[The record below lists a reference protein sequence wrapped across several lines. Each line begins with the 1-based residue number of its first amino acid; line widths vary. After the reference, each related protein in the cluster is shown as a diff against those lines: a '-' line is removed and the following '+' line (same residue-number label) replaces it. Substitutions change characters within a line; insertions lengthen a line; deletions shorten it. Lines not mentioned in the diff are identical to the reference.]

1 MKGRVSFVDLIG
13 KPCNEC
19 GEVIDPLEL
28 VIDEEGTVV
37 HETQAD
43 EWGGHMFDYVA
54 TVDRAHY
61 RESGGSIPAGVCPE
75 CQQSPCIGHPR
86 APYPPV
92 LNKSGGSAVEGGDEN
107 CAHDW
112 RDYFAH
118 RVCIKCGAAQR
129 GAAGG

>member
-92 LNKSGGSAVEGGDEN
+92 LNKSGGSDVCPTCDGRGEHLTTAESVSTCSDCGGTG
-107 CAHDW
+107 
-112 RDYFAH
+112 R
-118 RVCIKCGAAQR
+118 RPS
-129 GAAGG
+129 